1 MQRLTS
7 PSHVNIKR
15 WHFLLTR
22 ASHSSSPPPQAPAAA
37 APAAGGGNWNSY
49 EGSSSAPK
57 AVPQSG
63 NSAARAEAI
72 ALLDALRAKQT
83 ANWWVGT
90 HAVSFD
96 DTPCCLPS

>member
-1 MQRLTS
+1 MNL
-7 PSHVNIKR
+7 KR
-15 WHFLLTR
+15 WHYLLTR

-37 APAAGGGNWNSY
+37 APAGGNNWNSY

-57 AVPQSG
+57 SVPQSG

-83 ANWWVGT
+83 ANWWVG
-90 HAVSFD
+90 ARSF
-96 DTPCCLPS
+96 LASF